1 MQLTYRL
8 LLLFVLSL
16 AAFGQQARVLGT
28 VQSAVPTLQV
38 KTDQGQVLEVALTE
52 KATIRKVAPGAKDL
66 SGAQTVSVDDL
77 ASGDRV
83 LLRGALNGAAF
94 SAESII
100 LMSSREI
107 AQKNQAETAEWTKRG
122 ISGLVDKVDPGANEI
137 TVIVR
142 GPEGPKP
149 VKVTLS
155 EKSDVKR
162 YAKDSVK
169 YLNAQPSKLA
179 EIKKGDQLRA
189 MGAKS
194 EDGATVA
201 AERVIYGTFKS
212 AAGVITAINAE
223 TKEVTVK
230 DWQTEKPVT
239 IQLSAETTVKKMQAM
254 GGMGM
259 GMGRPPGMGPGAPGG
274 PGSPGGPGGP
284 AGAGGPGA
292 GRGPGMGGM
301 RPGGFDPS
309 QMIERLPA
317 ASFAD
322 LTVGDTI
329 MIASTPTDK
338 PDRLVAITVV
348 GGAERILTM
357 LTMQAQAGAGAAG
370 GPPGGM
376 RGGGMGGGMG
386 GLDAI
391 MGMPGIQ

>member
-239 IQLSAETTVKKMQAM
+239 IQLSAETTVKKMQTM

-274 PGSPGGPGGP
+274 TGGPGGP

>member
-1 MQLTYRL
+1 MQLTYRFL
-8 LLLFVLSL
+8 LFFVLSL
-16 AAFGQQARVLGT
+16 AGFSQQARVLGT

-83 LLRGALNGAAF
+83 LLRGSLTGAAF

-122 ISGLVDKVDPGANEI
+122 ISGLVDKVDTAANEI

-149 VKVTLS
+149 AKVTVS
-155 EKSDVKR
+155 EKTDIKR

-169 YLNAQPSKLA
+169 YSSAQASKLA
-179 EIKKGDQLRA
+179 EVKKGDQLRA

-201 AERVIYGTFKS
+201 AERIIYGTFKS

-230 DWQTEKPVT
+230 DWQNEKPVF
-239 IQLSAETTVKKMQAM
+239 IQLSAETTVKKMPAM

-259 GMGRPPGMGPGAPGG
+259 GMGRPPGMGPGG
-274 PGSPGGPGGP
+274 PGGPGGP
-284 AGAGGPGA
+284 PPGAGGPGA

-309 QMIERLPA
+309 QMIERLPV

-322 LTVGDTI
+322 LAVGDTI

-357 LTMQAQAGAGAAG
+357 LTMQAQSAGAPG

>member
-1 MQLTYRL
+1 ML
-8 LLLFVLSL
+8 LPRFFFLVLVGLS
-16 AAFGQQARVLGT
+16 AFAQQARVLGT
-28 VQSAVPTLQV
+28 VESALPTLQV
-38 KTDQGQVLEVALTE
+38 KTDQGQTLAVALNAN
-52 KATIRKVAPGAKDL
+52 ATVRKVAPGAKDL
-66 SGAQTVSVDDL
+66 SEAQTVSIDDL

-83 LLRGALNGAAF
+83 LLRGTLNGAAF
-94 SAESII
+94 AADSII

-107 AQKNQAETAEWTKRG
+107 AQKNQAQTAEWTKRG
-122 ISGLVDKVDPGANEI
+122 ISGLVDKVDAGGNQL
-137 TVIVR
+137 TVMVR

-149 VKVTLS
+149 VKVTVTPKT
-155 EKSDVKR
+155 EIKR

-169 YLNAQPSKLA
+169 FASAQPSNLA
-179 EIKKGDQLRA
+179 EIKQGDQLRA

-194 EDGATVA
+194 EDGATVD

-223 TKEVTVK
+223 TKVITIK
-230 DWQTEKPVT
+230 DWQTEKPVF
-239 IQLSAETTVKKMQAM
+239 IQLSAETTLKKLPNM

-259 GMGRPPGMGPGAPGG
+259 GMGRPPGMGGPGAGGPPPGG
-274 PGSPGGPGGP
+274 GPGGPGG
-284 AGAGGPGA
+284 GP

-317 ASFAD
+317 SSFSD
-322 LTVGDTI
+322 LTVGDTL
-329 MIASTPTDK
+329 MIASSPTAK
-338 PDRLVAITVV
+338 PDQLVAITVV

-357 LTMQAQAGAGAAG
+357 LTMQAQANAAG
-370 GPPGGM
+370 GGMGGGM
-376 RGGGMGGGMG
+376 RGMGGGMG